1 MYTSED
7 LLLIEIAG
15 VFLPAI
21 IITVFTFIY
30 NYQSSARYK
39 RVLQR
44 LYKMSFKG
52 IDFERKR
59 IASELHDHLAIHSI
73 SISEDLNEL
82 KNRLQGQDLRIIE
95 RLENDF
101 SIFRYKTHQIV
112 EYMYPKVL
120 VELNW
125 ESSLEL
131 LASQLSIGK
140 IKVTFESHA
149 DSSPAGDWLY
159 HTYWAIQE
167 LITNAIRH
175 ANIQNVQ
182 ITAIDEDGE
191 FILSI
196 HYRATEE
203 AKKWIESNS
212 KFKPGMGTM
221 IILDRLSIVDAK
233 MKIEITDGVVT
244 HSIILKN
251 ENSNI

>member
-1 MYTSED
+1 MSISGD
-7 LLLIEIAG
+7 SLLISLSLILVPALIALIG
-15 VFLPAI
+15 TLLYSYFVI
-21 IITVFTFIY
+21 K
-30 NYQSSARYK
+30 RYK
-39 RVLQR
+39 NVLGR
-44 LYKMSFKG
+44 LFHSSFRG
-52 IDFERKR
+52 VDSERKR
-59 IASELHDHLAIHSI
+59 IASELHDHLAVHSI
-73 SISEDLNEL
+73 AFTEDFNNLKLRLNGHDLEL
-82 KNRLQGQDLRIIE
+82 IQ
-95 RLENDF
+95 RLENNF
-101 SIFRYKTHQIV
+101 SIFKYKTHQIV

-125 ESSLEL
+125 ESSLSL
-131 LASQLSIGK
+131 LANQLSIGK
-140 IKVTFESHA
+140 IRVTFESHA
-149 DSSPAGDWLY
+149 DSAPKGDWLY

-167 LITNAIRH
+167 LISNAIRH

-182 ITAIDEDGE
+182 ITAIDEDQK

-203 AKKWIESNS
+203 AKKWIASNS

-233 MKIEITDGVVT
+233 MKIEIVDGVVT